1 MNATVTWKGGMK
13 FEGVSRSGRP
23 ILLDGAP
30 ETGGENAGPRPME
43 TLLFA
48 LGGCTGMDVVSIM
61 DKMQLPYTSFRME
74 IEAHRNHDHPK
85 YFQTVH
91 VVYHVTGHNLPR
103 ERVERA
109 VALSRVKYC
118 SVMASL
124 KAEITTE
131 VVLHEP
137 GEEEPHAET
146 AAAGREDKEAE

>member
-1 MNATVTWKGGMK
+1 MNATVSWKGGMK
-13 FEGVSRSGRP
+13 FEGLSKSGRP
-23 ILLDGAP
+23 ILLDGGP

-61 DKMQLPYTSFRME
+61 NKMQLPYTSFWME
-74 IEAHRNHDHPK
+74 IEAHRQPEHPK
-85 YFQTVH
+85 YFHTIH
-91 VVYHVTGHNLPR
+91 VTYHVTGHDLPR

-109 VALSRVKYC
+109 VALSRDKYC

-124 KAEITTE
+124 KAQITTA

-137 GEEEPHAET
+137 GEEAQSE
-146 AAAGREDKEAE
+146 AAVATTGGDEK